1 MKGLLQEGEKDCY
14 NRKEGGL
21 FLLKSKKAPT
31 VRSTSVLGKEK
42 KKKRFYFKEKRTRK
56 SQVWRMR

>member
-31 VRSTSVLGKEK
+31 VRSTSVLGKK
-42 KKKRFYFKEKRTRK
+42 KKKEVLFQREKD
-56 SQVWRMR
+56 

>member
-31 VRSTSVLGKEK
+31 VRSTSVLGK
-42 KKKRFYFKEKRTRK
+42 KKRFYFKEKRTRK

>member
-31 VRSTSVLGKEK
+31 VRSTSVLGKK
-42 KKKRFYFKEKRTRK
+42 KKKREVLFQREKD
-56 SQVWRMR
+56 

>member
-1 MKGLLQEGEKDCY
+1 MVTRARGWVEKELQEGGQKDCY

-31 VRSTSVLGKEK
+31 VRSTSVLGKKKEVLFQREK
-42 KKKRFYFKEKRTRK
+42 D
-56 SQVWRMR
+56 

>member
-31 VRSTSVLGKEK
+31 VRSTSVLGKK
-42 KKKRFYFKEKRTRK
+42 KNKRGFISKRKGLERA
-56 SQVWRMR
+56 RCGE

>member
-31 VRSTSVLGKEK
+31 VRSTSVLGK
-42 KKKRFYFKEKRTRK
+42 KRGFISKRKGLERA
-56 SQVWRMR
+56 RCGE